1 MSELSEMIEVRF
13 DLDEPATWIGCGLD
27 EPSDVRGVAAPSE
40 PTGDVMVDDNDD
52 EEEPTR
58 GAGACKRSAAEAPM
72 SVPGLAASLPRA
84 SPFLFR
90 FLPRR
95 ASKPPGELAPSVEP
109 TTSMWWAAANN
120 EICRIWTGGR
130 CDQQHRLVW
139 ISLVRRL
146 ESLAGSCEGKKSRSR
161 EQSREPLSTAPRG
174 Y

>member
-1 MSELSEMIEVRF
+1 MIEVRF

-40 PTGDVMVDDNDD
+40 PTGDDMVDDDD

-95 ASKPPGELAPSVEP
+95 ASRPPGELAPSVEP
-109 TTSMWWAAANN
+109 TTSMWAAAND
-120 EICRIWTGGR
+120 EVCCTWT
-130 CDQQHRLVW
+130 D
-139 ISLVRRL
+139 
-146 ESLAGSCEGKKSRSR
+146 KRSD
-161 EQSREPLSTAPRG
+161 
-174 Y
+174 

>member
-1 MSELSEMIEVRF
+1 MIEVRF

-40 PTGDVMVDDNDD
+40 PTGDDMVDDDDD

-95 ASKPPGELAPSVEP
+95 ASRPPGELAPSVEP
-109 TTSMWWAAANN
+109 TTSMWATAND
-120 EICRIWTGGR
+120 EVCCTWTDGR
-130 CDQQHRLVW
+130 SAQQQRLVW
-139 ISLVRRL
+139 ISLIRRL
-146 ESLAGSCEGKKSRSR
+146 ELLASSCEGGRAGRSKA
-161 EQSREPLSTAPRG
+161 REPLSNDGTSGILSRK
-174 Y
+174 